1 MKRYFSE
8 VGTLKVYQ
16 VTSPLKLLITI
27 WLRGMTSKTTKKNNH
42 SKCIVEL
49 KVVAKGAAF

>member
-16 VTSPLKLLITI
+16 VTSPLKAES
-27 WLRGMTSKTTKKNNH
+27 GMTSKTTKKNNL
-42 SKCIVEL
+42 SKCIVDL
-49 KVVAKGAAF
+49 KIIAKGAAF